1 MSFVEC
7 HIFFVS
13 FLFGTPLKKFV
24 FLPVVYTS
32 SSSFVS
38 TKSCA
43 VVRQLT
49 QRRIDRSFVLS
60 RSKGYF
66 IGSVMGRYPHRNKT
80 TGQDFVFVWSVLQ
93 ALQLFSLRAV
103 ILSRYHLSAG
113 LRILTHTHHFL
124 LFLKEKKKNNSCY
137 FYNIPFFSLSRICA
151 ECFRFLFLQV
161 AGARHVIYFFT
172 ARWPPL

>member
-1 MSFVEC
+1 
-7 HIFFVS
+7 
-13 FLFGTPLKKFV
+13 
-24 FLPVVYTS
+24 
-32 SSSFVS
+32 
-38 TKSCA
+38 
-43 VVRQLT
+43 VRQLT

-60 RSKGYF
+60 RSKGYI
-66 IGSVMGRYPHRNKT
+66 IGPVMGRYPHRNKT
-80 TGQDFVFVWSVLQ
+80 TGQDFVFVLSVLQ

-124 LFLKEKKKNNSCY
+124 LFLKEEKITVVI
-137 FYNIPFFSLSRICA
+137 FIIIFPFFSLSRNCA

>member
-1 MSFVEC
+1 M
-7 HIFFVS
+7 
-13 FLFGTPLKKFV
+13 
-24 FLPVVYTS
+24 
-32 SSSFVS
+32 
-38 TKSCA
+38 
-43 VVRQLT
+43 RQLT

-66 IGSVMGRYPHRNKT
+66 IGPVMGRYPHRNKT

-124 LFLKEKKKNNSCY
+124 LFFKGEKKITVVIFIIFPFFLSLEFARSVFVFY
-137 FYNIPFFSLSRICA
+137 FYKLRGRA
-151 ECFRFLFLQV
+151 
-161 AGARHVIYFFT
+161 T
-172 ARWPPL
+172 